1 MVLPYAYSNK
11 NLWKN
16 DFIDV
21 RKSFMDI
28 NLFIISFGNDF
39 VLVSKS

>member
-1 MVLPYAYSNK
+1 MLIVIKIYG
-11 NLWKN
+11 KN

-28 NLFIISFGNDF
+28 NLFIIAFGNDF
-39 VLVSKS
+39 VLVSNG